1 MQDTLDIIKN
11 IDNLYNSD
19 TAFTVLKDFERV
31 LDELD
36 LYVYENWED
45 GELAVGPE
53 IDRHW
58 VTCSFIW
65 DRENMPDPSGAK
77 RLTDYDCKVTYKK
90 DSVLVPRKIREPD
103 DMRPGTKK
111 GKLDRKPVWLVSIQ
125 MPISLIGD
133 MYGGTVEQMMQAVEP
148 AVAPSPMQEPQDAD
162 SAMADLG
169 TEDQGTL

>member
-45 GELAVGPE
+45 GELAMGPE
-53 IDRHW
+53 IGRHW
-58 VTCSFIW
+58 VTCAFIW
-65 DRENMPDPSGAK
+65 ERNKMPDPAGAK
-77 RLTDYDCKVTYKK
+77 RLADYECKVSYKK
-90 DSVLVPRKIREPD
+90 DSVLVPRKIKEPE

-133 MYGGTVEQMMQAVEP
+133 MYSGTAEQMTQAIEPAVEP
-148 AVAPSPMQEPQDAD
+148 TPMQEPQDAD
-162 SAMADLG
+162 VAMAD
-169 TEDQGTL
+169 QGTV

>member
-19 TAFTVLKDFERV
+19 TAFTVLKDYERV

-45 GELAVGPE
+45 GELAVGPN

-65 DRENMPDPSGAK
+65 DADKMPDPMGGK
-77 RLTDYDCKVTYKK
+77 RLTDYDCKVKYKK
-90 DSVLVPRKIREPD
+90 ESVLVPRKIEDPD
-103 DMRPGTKK
+103 DLRPGTQK
-111 GKLDRKPVWLVSIQ
+111 GKLDRKPVWLVEIQ
-125 MPISLIGD
+125 MPISLMGD
-133 MYGGTVEQMMQAVEP
+133 MYGGYKEQMDAVVEP
-148 AVAPSPMQEPQDAD
+148 AVEPNPMQEPQDAD
-162 SAMADLG
+162 VSAAADTEEEG
-169 TEDQGTL
+169 TI

>member
-125 MPISLIGD
+125 MPISLIGN

-162 SAMADLG
+162 LAMTDLG